1 MGVWDGRVK
10 KIQACIF
17 FVAGTTH
24 TQMAL
29 MIEPSVVAPDKLT
42 ALRQR
47 FTSALPERIEALQA
61 MLDLAASGAPME
73 DLERLLHR
81 LAGSAGS
88 YGLPEISVIAA
99 DGERVCC
106 DEAVPRY
113 VRIAAI
119 TTVLEDLRA
128 MCFTLE
134 RSSHAN

>member
-1 MGVWDGRVK
+1 M
-10 KIQACIF
+10 
-17 FVAGTTH
+17 
-24 TQMAL
+24 
-29 MIEPSVVAPDKLT
+29 MIEPSVVAPDKLA

-47 FTSALPERIEALQA
+47 FTSALPERIDALQA
-61 MLDLAASGAPME
+61 MLDLAASGSPME

-119 TTVLEDLRA
+119 AAILEELRA
-128 MCFTLE
+128 ACFSLE
-134 RSSHAN
+134 RNCDAN